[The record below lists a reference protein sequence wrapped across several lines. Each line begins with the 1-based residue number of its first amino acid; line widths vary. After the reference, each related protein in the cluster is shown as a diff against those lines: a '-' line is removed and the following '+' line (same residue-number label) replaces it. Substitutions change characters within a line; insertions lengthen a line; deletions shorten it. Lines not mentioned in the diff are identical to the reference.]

1 VANWR
6 NIIPVLLLTG
16 FLTACYDNYVS
27 SVPTM
32 PVSLKI
38 DFTGKYATF
47 KNSTNEFRLFEERD
61 LDADRI
67 GFAGIVVYS
76 GVNFDDNGNSVYYA
90 FDMACTNE
98 LTRDA
103 KVYPVAGDFG
113 KVKCAKCGTVYD
125 VSLGFGNPVSGQ
137 SKEILRKYKVTITE
151 NYLFVYR

>member
-1 VANWR
+1 M
-6 NIIPVLLLTG
+6 LSG

-27 SVPTM
+27 SVPAM

-38 DFTGKYATF
+38 DISGQYNTF
-47 KNSTNEFRLFEERD
+47 KNSTNEFLLFEKPVYE
-61 LDADRI
+61 ADRV
-67 GFAGIVVYS
+67 GFAGIFVYS

-90 FDMACTNE
+90 FDMTCTHE

-103 KVYPVAGDFG
+103 KVYPVVGDFG

-137 SKEILRKYKVTITE
+137 SKEILRKYKVTVTE
-151 NYLFVYR
+151 TSLYVYR